1 MIQFPKPD
9 VEQFFQTY
17 LIRSFGVS
25 SDESRLIFSSTLSGK
40 FNLWA
45 MDLKGETS
53 YPFPLT
59 YNDQMCSFIKLDPQG
74 RHILTAFDHDGNE
87 NYQLS
92 ALRWNGGE
100 PMPLLDGL
108 SPDDKH
114 EFVHLSEDGKRIY
127 YTDSKGNPNFLNSRV
142 YHLDTKEN
150 HLLIE
155 GKDTTTEL
163 CAVSPDEKTFAFTK
177 IYANTYYVSYI
188 IRENGEEACL
198 TPDPEQVHTAG
209 SVQFLDNDNVI
220 FATDYESEF
229 TYMAHYHIPT
239 GAFKRLC
246 EIDKETIAQLRLH
259 KETGTVYIVTE
270 KGVEDHLY
278 AYSLDSG
285 ELTSIPLPV
294 DILEQLAVT
303 RSGNLYILGRG
314 AVKPFNI
321 YRYDGSGWT
330 MLTKNVMTGLTEE
343 DLVAPDVVTYKS
355 FDGMEIEALLFRAKE
370 HTANGCTVFWP
381 HGGPQA
387 AERKQFRAMFQY
399 IIAQGYNIFC
409 PNFRGST
416 GYGSSFVKLVEQDW
430 GEGPRKDC
438 LAGMDWLF
446 EQGISSRDRLF
457 VLGGSYGGYMTLL
470 LAGRNP
476 EYFKAAID
484 IVGVS
489 NLFTF
494 YNSVPEHWKPIMKQW
509 LGDPEQDRERFIKDT
524 PITYLDNMVNPMLI
538 IQGAND
544 PRVVKAE
551 SDQIVEALRAKGR
564 DVEYIVFDDEGH
576 GITKKANEKIA
587 YARMVEFLNRCR

>member
-17 LIRSFGVS
+17 IIRSFGVS
-25 SDESRLIFSSTLSGK
+25 SDESRLVFSTTLSGK

-53 YPFPLT
+53 YPFPIT

-74 RHILTAFDHDGNE
+74 RQILTAFDRDGNE
-87 NYQLS
+87 NYQLN

-100 PMPLLDGL
+100 PMPLFEGA

-127 YTDSKGNPNFLNSRV
+127 YMTSKDNPNFLNSRV
-142 YHLDTKEN
+142 YHLESKEDQ
-150 HLLIE
+150 LLVE
-155 GKDTTTEL
+155 GKDTTTEMS
-163 CAVSPDEKTFAFTK
+163 AVSPDEKTIAITK
-177 IYANTYYVSYI
+177 MYANTYYVSYI
-188 IRENGEEACL
+188 IREGGEEVCL
-198 TPDPEQVHTAG
+198 TPSPEQVHTSG
-209 SVQFLDNDNVI
+209 NVQFLDNENVI
-220 FATDYESEF
+220 FTTDFDSEF
-229 TYMAHYHIPT
+229 TYMAHYNIKDGT
-239 GAFKRLC
+239 FKRLC
-246 EIDKETIAQLRLH
+246 EIERETVNLLRLH
-259 KETGTVYIVTE
+259 KESGTVYIVTE

-278 AYSLDSG
+278 AYALDSG
-285 ELTSIPLPV
+285 ELTSIPLPS
-294 DILEQLAVT
+294 DILDQLVVT
-303 RSGNLYILGRG
+303 RSGHLYILGRG
-314 AVKPFNI
+314 AVKPSNI
-321 YRYDGSGWT
+321 YRYDGSSWT
-330 MLTKNVMTGLTEE
+330 MLTQNVMTGLTED
-343 DLVAPDVVTYKS
+343 DLVAPDVVTYNS

-370 HTANGCTVFWP
+370 HTANGYTVFWP

-438 LAGMDWLF
+438 LAGMEWLF

-484 IVGVS
+484 IFGVS

-494 YNSVPEHWKPIMKQW
+494 YNSVPDHWKPIMEQW
-509 LGDPEQDRERFIKDT
+509 LGDPERDRERFIKDT

-551 SDQIVEALRAKGR
+551 SDQIVEALQAQGR

-576 GITKKANEKIA
+576 GITKKANEKVA
-587 YARMVEFLNRCR
+587 YARMVEFLNRCQ